1 MDTLKGIT
9 SKQAIR
15 FIIAQLAVSVILSIL
30 LLLHDWTAAYSGL
43 TGGMIATLST
53 AWFAVKVFGIKL
65 DRHPAEILRRFYLGE
80 INKILITVSLFI
92 AAFVL
97 IRPVNAA
104 ALIAMYF
111 LVYVTPFVV
120 DVFFDDGVYKI
131 EDNKESK

>member
-1 MDTLKGIT
+1 MDTAKGIT

-15 FIIAQLAVSVILSIL
+15 FIVAQLAVTVVISSV
-30 LLLHDWTAAYSGL
+30 LLLHSVIAAYSGL
-43 TGGMIATLST
+43 VGGMIATLAT

-65 DRHPAEILRRFYLGE
+65 DRDPVQILRTLYLGE

-111 LVYVTPFVV
+111 LVYMTPFVI
-120 DVFFDDGVYKI
+120 DMLFDDDVYKI
-131 EDNKESK
+131 EDKKESK